1 MPLTNNKYLCNI
13 IARIE
18 ASINFNISD
27 MIKKFYLPLIA
38 VLIVAM
44 TSCGKLGEL
53 SPEYFKT
60 NPEVLEAVAGKVPV
74 TISATF
80 PEKYLKKKAVV
91 EVTPVLK
98 WDGGEAV
105 AESKIFQGESVSGNE
120 QTVPYKVGGTYTMK
134 AVFDYVPEMAKSE
147 LYLRF
152 NAKVGK
158 KTVEVPEVKIADGVI
173 ATSEL
178 LSSDLVTPTLA
189 TATTSDSKDAF
200 QRIVEQKQEAQ
211 IKFLIQQA
219 NLRSSELKSDNVKA
233 FNDKIAEVKADSTG
247 KAMKNIEV
255 SAYASPDG
263 GVKLNTTLSEN
274 RMENTVSYLNKELKK
289 AEVETNVDSE
299 YTAQDWDGFQKL
311 VAASDIQDKEQIL
324 NVLSMYSDPEQREEA
339 IKNISSV
346 YKTLADEILPELR
359 RARLTLNYEL
369 IGRSDEEI
377 NEAFDNEPDVLSL
390 EELLYAATLTDDLS
404 RREAIYKKAIAN
416 YPNDYRAY
424 NNLGEVEYA
433 RGNYDAADKQ
443 FAKAAS
449 IKDAPEVNLNRGYVA
464 MIKGDTQAAQ
474 VYFGKAAGT
483 DELNEA
489 LGNLAVENGDYEKA
503 VSNFGNVNTNSAALA
518 QILNK
523 DYNKAKNTLSKVE
536 NPDATTAYLAAII
549 GARTNN
555 STMVFDNLKVAV
567 AKDARYK
574 KYAATDMEFAK
585 YFNNADFQ
593 AVLK

>member
-1 MPLTNNKYLCNI
+1 MV
-13 IARIE
+13 
-18 ASINFNISD
+18 
-27 MIKKFYLPLIA
+27 KKFYLPLIA
-38 VLIVAM
+38 LLVVAM

-91 EVTPVLK
+91 EVVPVLK

-105 AESKIFQGESVSGNE
+105 GQSKTFQGEKVTGND
-120 QTVPYKVGGTYTMK
+120 QSVPYKVGGTYTMK

-158 KTVEVPEVKIADGVI
+158 KTVDVPEVKIADGVI

-178 LSSDLVTPTLA
+178 LNTNQVTPA
-189 TATTSDSKDAF
+189 IASANTSSSVDAY

-219 NLRSSELKSDNVKA
+219 NVRASELKTDEMKA
-233 FNDKIAEVKADSTG
+233 FTDKIADVKADSTG
-247 KAMKNIEV
+247 KAMKNIEIA
-255 SAYASPDG
+255 AYASPDG

-274 RMENTVSYLNKELKK
+274 RKDNTVSYLNKELKK
-289 AEVETNVDSE
+289 AEVETNVDAD
-299 YTAQDWDGFQKL
+299 YTAQDWEGFQKL

-359 RARLTLNYEL
+359 RSRLTLNYEL

-377 NEAFDNEPDVLSL
+377 NEAFDNNPEVLSL
-390 EELLYAATLTDDLS
+390 EELLYAGALTDDQA
-404 RREAIYKKAIAN
+404 RKEAIYKETIKRF
-416 YPNDYRAY
+416 PNDYRAY
-424 NNLGEVEYA
+424 NNLGEVEYTK
-433 RGNYDAADKQ
+433 GNYDAAEKQ

-449 IKDAPEVNLNRGYVA
+449 LKDAPEVNLNRGLVA
-464 MIKGDTQAAQ
+464 LAKGDNNAAQ

-483 DELNEA
+483 KELGEA
-489 LGNLAVENGDYEKA
+489 RGNLAIANGDYEQA
-503 VSNFGNVNTNSAALA
+503 VSNFGDTNTNSAALA

-523 DYNKAKNTLSKVE
+523 DYSKAKNTLSKVE
-536 NPDATTAYLAAII
+536 NPDATTAYLTAIL

-555 STMVFDNLKVAV
+555 SAMVIDNLKVAV
-567 AKDARYK
+567 AKDASYK

-585 YFNNADFQ
+585 YFKNADFQ

>member
-1 MPLTNNKYLCNI
+1 
-13 IARIE
+13 
-18 ASINFNISD
+18 

-38 VLIVAM
+38 AIIVAF
-44 TSCGKLGEL
+44 TSCNKMGEL

-91 EVTPVLK
+91 EVVPVLK
-98 WDGGEAV
+98 WNGGEAV
-105 AESKIFQGESVSGNE
+105 GASKTFQGESVEGND
-120 QTVPYKVGGTYTMK
+120 QSVPYQVGGTYSMK

-158 KTVEVPEVKIADGVI
+158 KTVEIPEVKIADGVI

-178 LSSDLVTPTLA
+178 LGNALASANTASSL
-189 TATTSDSKDAF
+189 DAY

-219 NLRSSELKSDNVKA
+219 NVRASELKSEEIKNFNQSVKDV
-233 FNDKIAEVKADSTG
+233 NADTKG
-247 KAMKNIEV
+247 KALKNIEV

-263 GVKLNTTLSEN
+263 GVKLNTGLSEK
-274 RMENTVSYLNKELKK
+274 RMDNTVSYLNKQLKK
-289 AEVETNVDSE
+289 DKIETAVDSE

-311 VAASDIQDKEQIL
+311 VAASNIQDKEQIL

-369 IGRSDEEI
+369 IGRSDDEI
-377 NEAFDNEPDVLSL
+377 KEAYKNEPEVLSV
-390 EELLYAATLTDDLS
+390 EELLYAATLTNDAAEKED
-404 RREAIYKKAIAN
+404 IYTTTTKRFA
-416 YPNDYRAY
+416 NDYRAY
-424 NNLGEVEYA
+424 NNLGELEYA
-433 RGNYDAADKQ
+433 KGNYDKAETYFK
-443 FAKAAS
+443 KAAS
-449 IKDAPEVNLNRGYVA
+449 LNNAPEVNMNLALVSLV
-464 MIKGDTQAAQ
+464 KGDKKAAE
-474 VYFGKAAGT
+474 VYMGKAAGSNKF
-483 DELNEA
+483 NETM
-489 LGNLAVENGDYEKA
+489 GNVSIANGEYEKA
-503 VSNFGNVNTNSAALA
+503 VSNFGDSKTNGAALA

-523 DYNKAKNTLSKVE
+523 DYTKAKNTLAGVAT
-536 NPDATTAYLAAII
+536 PDATTYYLSAIL

-555 STMVFDNLKVAV
+555 TTMVMDNLKVAV
-567 AKDARYK
+567 EKDA
-574 KYAATDMEFAK
+574 KYAKVAATDMEFAK
-585 YFNNADFQ
+585 YFNNSDFQ
-593 AVLK
+593 ALVK

>member
-1 MPLTNNKYLCNI
+1 
-13 IARIE
+13 
-18 ASINFNISD
+18 

-38 VLIVAM
+38 AIIVAF
-44 TSCGKLGEL
+44 TSCNKMGEL

-91 EVTPVLK
+91 EVVPVLK
-98 WDGGEAV
+98 WNGGEAV
-105 AESKIFQGESVSGNE
+105 GASKTFQGESVEGND
-120 QTVPYKVGGTYTMK
+120 QSVPYQVGGTYSMK

-158 KTVEVPEVKIADGVI
+158 KTVEIPEVKIADGVI

-178 LSSDLVTPTLA
+178 LGNALASANTASSL
-189 TATTSDSKDAF
+189 DAY

-219 NLRSSELKSDNVKA
+219 NVRASELKSEEIKNFNQSVKDV
-233 FNDKIAEVKADSTG
+233 NADTKG
-247 KAMKNIEV
+247 KALKNIEV

-263 GVKLNTTLSEN
+263 GVKLNTGLSEK
-274 RMENTVSYLNKELKK
+274 RMDNTVSYLNKQLKK
-289 AEVETNVDSE
+289 DKIETAVDSE

-311 VAASDIQDKEQIL
+311 VAASNIQDKEQIL

-369 IGRSDEEI
+369 IGRSDDEI
-377 NEAFDNEPDVLSL
+377 KEAYKNEPEVLSV
-390 EELLYAATLTDDLS
+390 EELLYAATLTNDAAEKED
-404 RREAIYKKAIAN
+404 IYTTTTKRFA
-416 YPNDYRAY
+416 NDYRAY
-424 NNLGEVEYA
+424 NNLGELEYA
-433 RGNYDAADKQ
+433 KGNYDKAETYFK
-443 FAKAAS
+443 KAAS
-449 IKDAPEVNLNRGYVA
+449 LNNAPEVNMNLALVSLV
-464 MIKGDTQAAQ
+464 KGDKKAAE
-474 VYFGKAAGT
+474 VYMGKAAGS
-483 DELNEA
+483 DKFNETM
-489 LGNLAVENGDYEKA
+489 GNVSIANGEYEKA
-503 VSNFGNVNTNSAALA
+503 VSNFGDSKTNGAALA

-523 DYNKAKNTLSKVE
+523 DYTKAKNTLAGVAT
-536 NPDATTAYLAAII
+536 PDATTYYLSAIL

-555 STMVFDNLKVAV
+555 TTMVMDNLKVAV
-567 AKDARYK
+567 EKDA
-574 KYAATDMEFAK
+574 KYAKVAATDMEFAK
-585 YFNNADFQ
+585 YFNNSDFQ
-593 AVLK
+593 ALVK

>member
-233 FNDKIAEVKADSTG
+233 F
-247 KAMKNIEV
+247 
-255 SAYASPDG
+255 
-263 GVKLNTTLSEN
+263 
-274 RMENTVSYLNKELKK
+274 KK
-289 AEVETNVDSE
+289 A
-299 YTAQDWDGFQKL
+299 YG
-311 VAASDIQDKEQIL
+311 
-324 NVLSMYSDPEQREEA
+324 
-339 IKNISSV
+339 
-346 YKTLADEILPELR
+346 
-359 RARLTLNYEL
+359 
-369 IGRSDEEI
+369 
-377 NEAFDNEPDVLSL
+377 
-390 EELLYAATLTDDLS
+390 
-404 RREAIYKKAIAN
+404 
-416 YPNDYRAY
+416 
-424 NNLGEVEYA
+424 GE
-433 RGNYDAADKQ
+433 
-443 FAKAAS
+443 
-449 IKDAPEVNLNRGYVA
+449 
-464 MIKGDTQAAQ
+464 
-474 VYFGKAAGT
+474 
-483 DELNEA
+483 
-489 LGNLAVENGDYEKA
+489 
-503 VSNFGNVNTNSAALA
+503 
-518 QILNK
+518 
-523 DYNKAKNTLSKVE
+523 
-536 NPDATTAYLAAII
+536 
-549 GARTNN
+549 
-555 STMVFDNLKVAV
+555 
-567 AKDARYK
+567 
-574 KYAATDMEFAK
+574 
-585 YFNNADFQ
+585 
-593 AVLK
+593 

>member
-1 MPLTNNKYLCNI
+1 M
-13 IARIE
+13 
-18 ASINFNISD
+18 
-27 MIKKFYLPLIA
+27 
-38 VLIVAM
+38 
-44 TSCGKLGEL
+44 GEL

-91 EVTPVLK
+91 EVVPVLK

-105 AESKIFQGESVSGNE
+105 GASKVFQGEKVEGNGQE
-120 QTVPYKVGGTYTMK
+120 VPYKVGGTYTMK

-158 KTVEVPEVKIADGVI
+158 KTVKIPEVKIADGVI

-178 LSSDLVTPTLA
+178 LNRTLESA
-189 TATTSDSKDAF
+189 NTATGVDAY
-200 QRIVEQKQEAQ
+200 QRIVAQKQEAQ

-219 NLRSSELKSDNVKA
+219 NVRASELKSEEMKT
-233 FNDKIAEVKADSTG
+233 FNQTVADVNADTVG
-247 KAMKNIEV
+247 KAMKNIEI

-263 GVKLNTTLSEN
+263 GVKLNTGLSEN
-274 RMENTVSYLNKELKK
+274 RMNNTVSYLNKELKK
-289 AEVETNVDSE
+289 AKIGATVDSE

-311 VAASDIQDKEQIL
+311 VAASNIQDKEQIL

-346 YKTLADEILPELR
+346 YKTLADEVLPELR
-359 RARLTLNYEL
+359 RSRLTLNYDL

-377 NEAFDNEPDVLSL
+377 NEAFDNDPSVLSI
-390 EELLYAATLTDDLS
+390 EELLYAATLTEDPA
-404 RREAIYKKAIAN
+404 RQEAIYKKAAERF
-416 YPNDYRAY
+416 PNDYRAY
-424 NNLGEVEYA
+424 NNLGELEYA
-433 RGNYDAADKQ
+433 KGNFDK
-443 FAKAAS
+443 AEEYLSKAAS
-449 IKDAPEVNLNRGYVA
+449 IKDAPEVNMNRGLVA
-464 MIKGDTQAAQ
+464 LVKGDKKAAE
-474 VYFGKAAGT
+474 VYFGKAAGAK
-483 DELNEA
+483 ELNESM
-489 LGNLAVENGDYEKA
+489 GNLAIANGEYEKA
-503 VSNFGNVNTNSAALA
+503 TNSFADAKTNSAALA

-523 DYNKAKNTLSKVE
+523 DYSKAKNTLAGVAK
-536 NPDATTAYLAAII
+536 PDATTAYLTAIL

-555 STMVFDNLKVAV
+555 TNMVMDNLKVAI
-567 AKDARYK
+567 AKDSSYA
-574 KYAATDMEFAK
+574 KYASTDMEFAK

-593 AVLK
+593 ALVK

>member
-1 MPLTNNKYLCNI
+1 MV
-13 IARIE
+13 
-18 ASINFNISD
+18 
-27 MIKKFYLPLIA
+27 KKFYLPLIA
-38 VLIVAM
+38 LLVVAM

-80 PEKYLKKKAVV
+80 PEKYLKKKAVI

-98 WDGGEAV
+98 WNGGEAV
-105 AESKIFQGESVSGNE
+105 GQSKTFQGESVTGND
-120 QTVPYKVGGTYTMK
+120 QSVPYKVGGTYTMK

-158 KTVEVPEVKIADGVI
+158 KTVDVPEVKIADGVI

-178 LSSDLVTPTLA
+178 LNTNQVTPA
-189 TATTSDSKDAF
+189 IASANTSSSVDAY

-219 NLRSSELKSDNVKA
+219 NVRASELKTDEMKA
-233 FNDKIAEVKADSTG
+233 FTDKIADVKADSTG
-247 KAMKNIEV
+247 KAMKNIEIA
-255 SAYASPDG
+255 AYASPDG

-274 RMENTVSYLNKELKK
+274 RKDNTVSYLNKELKK
-289 AEVETNVDSE
+289 AEVETNVDAD

-359 RARLTLNYEL
+359 RSRLTLNYEL

-377 NEAFDNEPDVLSL
+377 NEAFDNNPEVLSL
-390 EELLYAATLTDDLS
+390 EELLYAGKLTDDQA
-404 RREAIYKKAIAN
+404 RKEAIYKETIKRF
-416 YPNDYRAY
+416 PNDYRAY

-433 RGNYDAADKQ
+433 KGNYDEAEKQ
-443 FAKAAS
+443 LAKAAS
-449 IKDAPEVNLNRGYVA
+449 LKDAPEVNLNRGLVA
-464 MIKGDTQAAQ
+464 LAKGDNNAAQ

-483 DELNEA
+483 EELGEA
-489 LGNLAVENGDYEKA
+489 RGNLAIANGDYEQA
-503 VSNFGNVNTNSAALA
+503 VSNFGDANTNSAALA

-523 DYNKAKNTLSKVE
+523 DYSKAKNTLSKVE
-536 NPDATTAYLAAII
+536 NPDATTAYLTAIL

-555 STMVFDNLKVAV
+555 SAMVIDNLKVAV
-567 AKDARYK
+567 SKDAAYK
-574 KYAATDMEFAK
+574 QYAATDMEFAK

>member
-1 MPLTNNKYLCNI
+1 MV
-13 IARIE
+13 
-18 ASINFNISD
+18 
-27 MIKKFYLPLIA
+27 KKFYLPLIA
-38 VLIVAM
+38 LLVVAM

-91 EVTPVLK
+91 EVVPVLK

-105 AESKIFQGESVSGNE
+105 GQSKTFQGEKVTGND
-120 QTVPYKVGGTYTMK
+120 QSVPYKVGGTYTMK

-158 KTVEVPEVKIADGVI
+158 KTVDVPEVKIADGVI

-178 LSSDLVTPTLA
+178 LNTNEVTPA
-189 TATTSDSKDAF
+189 IASANTSSSVDAY

-219 NLRSSELKSDNVKA
+219 NVRASELKSDEIKA
-233 FNDKIAEVKADSTG
+233 FTDKIAEVKADSTG
-247 KAMKNIEV
+247 KAMKNIEIA
-255 SAYASPDG
+255 AYASPDG

-274 RMENTVSYLNKELKK
+274 RKDNTVSYLNKELKK
-289 AEVETNVDSE
+289 AEVETNVDAD
-299 YTAQDWDGFQKL
+299 YTAQDWEGFQKL

-359 RARLTLNYEL
+359 RSRLTLNYEL

-377 NEAFDNEPDVLSL
+377 NEAFDNNPEVLSL
-390 EELLYAATLTDDLS
+390 EELLYAGALTDDQA
-404 RREAIYKKAIAN
+404 RKEAIYKETIKRF
-416 YPNDYRAY
+416 PNDYRAY

-433 RGNYDAADKQ
+433 KGNYDAAEKQ

-449 IKDAPEVNLNRGYVA
+449 LKDAPEVNLNRGLVA
-464 MIKGDTQAAQ
+464 LAKGDNNAAQ

-483 DELNEA
+483 KELGEA
-489 LGNLAVENGDYEKA
+489 RGNLAIANGDYEQA
-503 VSNFGNVNTNSAALA
+503 VSNFGDTNTNSAALA

-523 DYNKAKNTLSKVE
+523 DYSKAKNTLSKVE
-536 NPDATTAYLAAII
+536 NPDATTAYLTAIL
-549 GARTNN
+549 GARA
-555 STMVFDNLKVAV
+555 MVIDNLKVAV
-567 AKDARYK
+567 AKDASYK

-585 YFNNADFQ
+585 YFKNADFQ

>member
-1 MPLTNNKYLCNI
+1 
-13 IARIE
+13 
-18 ASINFNISD
+18 

-38 VLIVAM
+38 AIIVAF
-44 TSCGKLGEL
+44 TSCNKMGEL

-91 EVTPVLK
+91 EVVPVLK
-98 WDGGEAV
+98 WNGGEAV
-105 AESKIFQGESVSGNE
+105 GASKTFQGESVEGND
-120 QTVPYKVGGTYTMK
+120 QSVPYQVGGTYSMK

-158 KTVEVPEVKIADGVI
+158 KTVEIPEVKIADGVI

-178 LSSDLVTPTLA
+178 LGNALASANTASSL
-189 TATTSDSKDAF
+189 DAY

-219 NLRSSELKSDNVKA
+219 NVRASELKSEEIKNFNQSVKDV
-233 FNDKIAEVKADSTG
+233 NADTKG
-247 KAMKNIEV
+247 KALKNIEV

-263 GVKLNTTLSEN
+263 GVKLNTGLSEK
-274 RMENTVSYLNKELKK
+274 RMDNTVSYLNKQLKK
-289 AEVETNVDSE
+289 DKIETAVDSE

-311 VAASDIQDKEQIL
+311 VAASNIQDKEQIL

-369 IGRSDEEI
+369 IGRSDDEI
-377 NEAFDNEPDVLSL
+377 KEAYKNEPEVLSV
-390 EELLYAATLTDDLS
+390 EELLYAATLTNDAA
-404 RREAIYKKAIAN
+404 EKEGIYTTTTKRFA
-416 YPNDYRAY
+416 NDYRAY
-424 NNLGEVEYA
+424 NNLGELEYA
-433 RGNYDAADKQ
+433 KGNYDKAETYFK
-443 FAKAAS
+443 KAAS
-449 IKDAPEVNLNRGYVA
+449 LNNAPEVNMNLALVSLV
-464 MIKGDTQAAQ
+464 KGDKKAAE
-474 VYFGKAAGT
+474 VYMGKAAGS
-483 DELNEA
+483 DKFNETM
-489 LGNLAVENGDYEKA
+489 GNVSIANGEYEKA
-503 VSNFGNVNTNSAALA
+503 VSNFGDSKTNGAALA

-523 DYNKAKNTLSKVE
+523 DYTKAKNTLAGVAT
-536 NPDATTAYLAAII
+536 PDATTYYLSAIL

-555 STMVFDNLKVAV
+555 TTMVMDNLKVAV
-567 AKDARYK
+567 EKDA
-574 KYAATDMEFAK
+574 KYAKVAATDMEFAK
-585 YFNNADFQ
+585 YFNNSDFQ
-593 AVLK
+593 ALVK

>member
-1 MPLTNNKYLCNI
+1 MV
-13 IARIE
+13 
-18 ASINFNISD
+18 
-27 MIKKFYLPLIA
+27 KKFYLPLIA
-38 VLIVAM
+38 LLVVAM

-80 PEKYLKKKAVV
+80 PEKYLKKKAVI

-98 WDGGEAV
+98 WNGGEAV
-105 AESKIFQGESVSGNE
+105 GQSKTFQGESVTGND
-120 QTVPYKVGGTYTMK
+120 QSVPYKVGGTYTMK

-158 KTVEVPEVKIADGVI
+158 KTVDVPEVKIADGVI

-178 LSSDLVTPTLA
+178 LNTNQVTPA
-189 TATTSDSKDAF
+189 IASANTSSSVDAY

-219 NLRSSELKSDNVKA
+219 NVRASELKTDEMKA
-233 FNDKIAEVKADSTG
+233 FADKIADVKADSTG
-247 KAMKNIEV
+247 KAMKNIEIA
-255 SAYASPDG
+255 AYASPDG

-274 RMENTVSYLNKELKK
+274 RKDNTVSYLNKELKK
-289 AEVETNVDSE
+289 AEVETNVDAD

-359 RARLTLNYEL
+359 RSRLTLNYEL

-377 NEAFDNEPDVLSL
+377 NEAFDNNPEVLSL
-390 EELLYAATLTDDLS
+390 EELLYAGKLTDDQA
-404 RREAIYKKAIAN
+404 RKEAIYKETIKRF
-416 YPNDYRAY
+416 PNDYRAY

-433 RGNYDAADKQ
+433 KGNYDEAEKQ
-443 FAKAAS
+443 LAKAAS
-449 IKDAPEVNLNRGYVA
+449 LKDAPEVNLNRGLVA
-464 MIKGDTQAAQ
+464 LAKGDNNAAQ

-483 DELNEA
+483 EELGEA
-489 LGNLAVENGDYEKA
+489 RGNLAIANGDYEQA
-503 VSNFGNVNTNSAALA
+503 VSNFGDANTNSAALA

-523 DYNKAKNTLSKVE
+523 DYSKAKNTLSKVE
-536 NPDATTAYLAAII
+536 NPDATTAYLTAIL

-555 STMVFDNLKVAV
+555 SAMVIDNLKVAV
-567 AKDARYK
+567 SKDAAYK
-574 KYAATDMEFAK
+574 QYAATDMEFAK

>member
-1 MPLTNNKYLCNI
+1 MV
-13 IARIE
+13 
-18 ASINFNISD
+18 
-27 MIKKFYLPLIA
+27 KKFYLPLIA
-38 VLIVAM
+38 LLVVAM

-91 EVTPVLK
+91 EVVPVLK

-105 AESKIFQGESVSGNE
+105 GQSKTFQGEKVTGND
-120 QTVPYKVGGTYTMK
+120 QSVPYKVGGTYTMK

-147 LYLRF
+147 LYLRI

-158 KTVEVPEVKIADGVI
+158 KTVDVPEVKIADGVI

-178 LSSDLVTPTLA
+178 LNTNEVTPA
-189 TATTSDSKDAF
+189 IASANTSSSVDAY

-219 NLRSSELKSDNVKA
+219 NVRASELKSDEIKA
-233 FNDKIAEVKADSTG
+233 FTDKIAEVKADSTG
-247 KAMKNIEV
+247 KAMKNIEIA
-255 SAYASPDG
+255 AYASPDG

-274 RMENTVSYLNKELKK
+274 RKDNTVSYLNKELKK
-289 AEVETNVDSE
+289 AEVETNVDAD
-299 YTAQDWDGFQKL
+299 YTAQDWEGFQKL

-359 RARLTLNYEL
+359 RSRLTLNYEL

-377 NEAFDNEPDVLSL
+377 NEAFDNNPEVLSL
-390 EELLYAATLTDDLS
+390 EELLYAGALTDDQA
-404 RREAIYKKAIAN
+404 RKEAIYKETIKRF
-416 YPNDYRAY
+416 PNDYRAY
-424 NNLGEVEYA
+424 NNLGEVEYTK
-433 RGNYDAADKQ
+433 GNYDAAEKQ

-449 IKDAPEVNLNRGYVA
+449 LKDAPEVNLNRGLVA
-464 MIKGDTQAAQ
+464 LAKGDNNAAQ

-483 DELNEA
+483 KELGEA
-489 LGNLAVENGDYEKA
+489 RGNLAIANGDYEQA
-503 VSNFGNVNTNSAALA
+503 VSNFGDTNTNSAALA

-523 DYNKAKNTLSKVE
+523 DYSKAKNTLSKVE
-536 NPDATTAYLAAII
+536 NPDATTAYLTAIL

-555 STMVFDNLKVAV
+555 SAMVIDNLKVAV
-567 AKDARYK
+567 AKDASYK

-585 YFNNADFQ
+585 YFKNADFQ

>member
-1 MPLTNNKYLCNI
+1 
-13 IARIE
+13 
-18 ASINFNISD
+18 

-38 VLIVAM
+38 AIIVAF
-44 TSCGKLGEL
+44 TSCNKMGEL

-91 EVTPVLK
+91 EVVPVLK
-98 WDGGEAV
+98 WNGGEAV
-105 AESKIFQGESVSGNE
+105 GASKTFQGESVEGNE
-120 QTVPYKVGGTYTMK
+120 QSVPYQVGGTYSMK

-158 KTVEVPEVKIADGVI
+158 KTVEIPEVKIADGVI

-178 LSSDLVTPTLA
+178 LGNALASANTASSL
-189 TATTSDSKDAF
+189 DAY

-219 NLRSSELKSDNVKA
+219 NVRASELKSEEIKNFNQSVKDV
-233 FNDKIAEVKADSTG
+233 NADTKG
-247 KAMKNIEV
+247 KALKNIEV

-263 GVKLNTTLSEN
+263 GVKLNTGLSEK
-274 RMENTVSYLNKELKK
+274 RMDNTVSYLNKQLKK
-289 AEVETNVDSE
+289 DKIETAVDSE

-311 VAASDIQDKEQIL
+311 VAASNIQDKEQIL

-369 IGRSDEEI
+369 IGRSDDEI
-377 NEAFDNEPDVLSL
+377 KEAYKNEPEVLSV
-390 EELLYAATLTDDLS
+390 EELLYAATLTNDAAEKED
-404 RREAIYKKAIAN
+404 IYTTTTKRFA
-416 YPNDYRAY
+416 NDYRAY
-424 NNLGEVEYA
+424 NNLGELEYA
-433 RGNYDAADKQ
+433 KGNYDKAETYFK
-443 FAKAAS
+443 KAAS
-449 IKDAPEVNLNRGYVA
+449 LNNAPEVNMNLALVSLV
-464 MIKGDTQAAQ
+464 KGDKKAAE
-474 VYFGKAAGT
+474 VYMGKAAGSGKF
-483 DELNEA
+483 NETM
-489 LGNLAVENGDYEKA
+489 GNVSIANGEYEKA
-503 VSNFGNVNTNSAALA
+503 VSNFGDSKTNGAALA

-523 DYNKAKNTLSKVE
+523 DYTKAKNTLAGVAT
-536 NPDATTAYLAAII
+536 PDATTYYLSAIL

-555 STMVFDNLKVAV
+555 TTMVMDNLKVAV
-567 AKDARYK
+567 EKDA
-574 KYAATDMEFAK
+574 KYAKVAATDMEFAK
-585 YFNNADFQ
+585 YFNNSDFQ
-593 AVLK
+593 ALVK

>member
-1 MPLTNNKYLCNI
+1 
-13 IARIE
+13 
-18 ASINFNISD
+18 

-38 VLIVAM
+38 AIIVAF
-44 TSCGKLGEL
+44 TSCNKMGEL

-91 EVTPVLK
+91 EVVPVLK
-98 WDGGEAV
+98 WNGGEAV
-105 AESKIFQGESVSGNE
+105 GASKTFQGESVEGND
-120 QTVPYKVGGTYTMK
+120 QAVPYKVGGTYSMK

-158 KTVEVPEVKIADGVI
+158 KTVKIPEVKIADGVI

-178 LSSDLVTPTLA
+178 LGNALASANTASSV
-189 TATTSDSKDAF
+189 DAY

-219 NLRSSELKSDNVKA
+219 NVRASELKSEEIKNFNQSVKDV
-233 FNDKIAEVKADSTG
+233 NADTKG
-247 KAMKNIEV
+247 KALKNIEV

-263 GVKLNTTLSEN
+263 GVKLNTGLSEK
-274 RMENTVSYLNKELKK
+274 RMDNTVSYLNRQLKK
-289 AEVETNVDSE
+289 DKVETSVDSE

-311 VAASDIQDKEQIL
+311 VAASNIQDKEQIL

-369 IGRSDEEI
+369 IGRSDDEI
-377 NEAFDNEPDVLSL
+377 KEAYKNEPEALSV
-390 EELLYAATLTDDLS
+390 EELLYAATLTDNAAEKED
-404 RREAIYKKAIAN
+404 IYKTTTKRFA
-416 YPNDYRAY
+416 NDYRAY
-424 NNLGEVEYA
+424 NNLGELEYA
-433 RGNYDAADKQ
+433 KGNYDKAESYFK
-443 FAKAAS
+443 KAAS
-449 IKDAPEVNLNRGYVA
+449 LNNAPEVNMNLALVSLV
-464 MIKGDTQAAQ
+464 KGDKKAAE
-474 VYFGKAAGT
+474 VYMGKAAGS
-483 DELNEA
+483 DKFNETM
-489 LGNLAVENGDYEKA
+489 GNVSVANGEYEKA
-503 VSNFGNVNTNSAALA
+503 VSSFGDSKTNGAALA

-523 DYNKAKNTLSKVE
+523 DYTKAKNTLAGVAA
-536 NPDATTAYLAAII
+536 PDATTYYLSAIL

-555 STMVFDNLKVAV
+555 TTMVMDNLKVAV
-567 AKDARYK
+567 EKDA
-574 KYAATDMEFAK
+574 KYAKVAATDMEFAK
-585 YFNNADFQ
+585 YFNNSDFQ
-593 AVLK
+593 ALVK

>member
-1 MPLTNNKYLCNI
+1 
-13 IARIE
+13 
-18 ASINFNISD
+18 
-27 MIKKFYLPLIA
+27 MIKKNYLPLVAI
-38 VLIVAM
+38 LIVAM

-105 AESKIFQGESVSGNE
+105 AESKVFQGESVSGND

-158 KTVEVPEVKIADGVI
+158 KTVSVPEVKIADGVI

-178 LSSDLVTPTLA
+178 LTSDQVTSTLA
-189 TATTSDSKDAF
+189 TANTSSSVDAY

-219 NLRSSELKSDNVKA
+219 NVRASELKSDEIKA
-233 FNDKIAEVKADSTG
+233 FTDKIAEVKADSAG
-247 KAMKNIEV
+247 KAMKGIEV

-274 RMENTVSYLNKELKK
+274 RKENTVSYLNKELKK
-289 AEVETNVDSE
+289 AEVNTTVDAE

-311 VAASDIQDKEQIL
+311 VAASDIQDKDQIL

-359 RARLTLNYEL
+359 RSRLTLNYEL
-369 IGRSDEEI
+369 IGRSDEQI
-377 NEAFDNEPDVLSL
+377 NEAFDNEPEVLSL
-390 EELLYAATLTDDLS
+390 EELLYAATLTDDQA
-404 RREAIYKKAIAN
+404 RQEAIYKEAVKRF
-416 YPNDYRAY
+416 PEDYRAY
-424 NNLGEVEYA
+424 NNLGTIEYA
-433 RGNYDAADKQ
+433 KGNYDKAESYLS
-443 FAKAAS
+443 KAAS
-449 IKDAPEVNLNRGYVA
+449 IKDAPEVNLNRGLVA
-464 MIKGDTQAAQ
+464 LMQNDDQAAQ
-474 VYFGKAAGT
+474 VYFGKASGT
-483 DELNEA
+483 KELNEA
-489 LGNLAVENGDYEKA
+489 LGNLAIETGDYEKA
-503 VSNFGNVNTNSAALA
+503 VANFGDTNTNSAALA

-523 DYNKAKNTLSKVE
+523 DYSKAKNTLSKVE
-536 NPDATTAYLAAII
+536 NPDATTAYLNAII

-555 STMVFDNLKVAV
+555 STMVIDNLKVAV
-567 AKDARYK
+567 AKDSNYK

-585 YFNNADFQ
+585 YFNDANFQ

>member
-1 MPLTNNKYLCNI
+1 MV
-13 IARIE
+13 
-18 ASINFNISD
+18 
-27 MIKKFYLPLIA
+27 KKFYLPLIA
-38 VLIVAM
+38 LLVVAM

-91 EVTPVLK
+91 EVVPVLK

-105 AESKIFQGESVSGNE
+105 GQSKTFQGEKVTGND
-120 QTVPYKVGGTYTMK
+120 QSVPYKVGGTYTMK

-158 KTVEVPEVKIADGVI
+158 KTVDVPEVKIADGVI

-178 LSSDLVTPTLA
+178 LNTNEVTPA
-189 TATTSDSKDAF
+189 IASANTSSSVDAY

-219 NLRSSELKSDNVKA
+219 NVRASELKSDEIKA
-233 FNDKIAEVKADSTG
+233 FTDKIAEVKADSTG
-247 KAMKNIEV
+247 KAMKNIEIA
-255 SAYASPDG
+255 AYASPDG

-274 RMENTVSYLNKELKK
+274 RKDNTVSYLNKELKK
-289 AEVETNVDSE
+289 AEVETNVDAD
-299 YTAQDWDGFQKL
+299 YTAQDWEGFQKL

-359 RARLTLNYEL
+359 RSRLTLNYEL

-377 NEAFDNEPDVLSL
+377 NEAFDNNPEVLSL
-390 EELLYAATLTDDLS
+390 EELLYAGALTDDQA
-404 RREAIYKKAIAN
+404 RKEAIYKETIKRF
-416 YPNDYRAY
+416 PNDYRAY
-424 NNLGEVEYA
+424 NNLGEVEYTK
-433 RGNYDAADKQ
+433 GNYDAAEKQ

-449 IKDAPEVNLNRGYVA
+449 LKDAPEVNLNRGLVA
-464 MIKGDTQAAQ
+464 LAKGDNNAAQ

-483 DELNEA
+483 KELGEA
-489 LGNLAVENGDYEKA
+489 RGNLAIANGDYEQA
-503 VSNFGNVNTNSAALA
+503 VSNFGDTNTNSAALA

-523 DYNKAKNTLSKVE
+523 DYSKAKNTLSKVE
-536 NPDATTAYLAAII
+536 NPDATTAYLTAIL

-555 STMVFDNLKVAV
+555 SAMVIDNLKVAV
-567 AKDARYK
+567 AKDASYK
-574 KYAATDMEFAK
+574 NYAATDMEFAK
-585 YFNNADFQ
+585 YFKNADFQ

>member
-1 MPLTNNKYLCNI
+1 
-13 IARIE
+13 
-18 ASINFNISD
+18 

-38 VLIVAM
+38 AIIVAF
-44 TSCGKLGEL
+44 TSCNKMGEL

-91 EVTPVLK
+91 EVVPVLK
-98 WDGGEAV
+98 WNGGEAV
-105 AESKIFQGESVSGNE
+105 GASKTFQGESVEGNE
-120 QTVPYKVGGTYTMK
+120 QSVPYQVGGTYSMK

-158 KTVEVPEVKIADGVI
+158 KTVEIPEVKIADGVI

-178 LSSDLVTPTLA
+178 LGNALASANTASSL
-189 TATTSDSKDAF
+189 DAY

-219 NLRSSELKSDNVKA
+219 NVRASELKSEEIKNFNQSVKDV
-233 FNDKIAEVKADSTG
+233 NADTKG
-247 KAMKNIEV
+247 KALKNIEV

-263 GVKLNTTLSEN
+263 GVKLNTGLSEK
-274 RMENTVSYLNKELKK
+274 RMDNTVSYLNKQLKK
-289 AEVETNVDSE
+289 DKIETAVDSE

-311 VAASDIQDKEQIL
+311 VAASNIQDKEQIL

-369 IGRSDEEI
+369 IGRSDDEI
-377 NEAFDNEPDVLSL
+377 KEAYKNEPEVLSV
-390 EELLYAATLTDDLS
+390 EELLYAATLTNDAAEKED
-404 RREAIYKKAIAN
+404 IYTTTTKRFA
-416 YPNDYRAY
+416 NDYRAY
-424 NNLGEVEYA
+424 NNLGELEYA
-433 RGNYDAADKQ
+433 KGNYDKAETYFK
-443 FAKAAS
+443 KAAS
-449 IKDAPEVNLNRGYVA
+449 LNNAPEVNMNLALVSLV
-464 MIKGDTQAAQ
+464 KGDKKAAE
-474 VYFGKAAGT
+474 VYMGKAAGS
-483 DELNEA
+483 DKFNETM
-489 LGNLAVENGDYEKA
+489 GNVSIANGEYEKA
-503 VSNFGNVNTNSAALA
+503 VSNFGDSKTNGAALA

-523 DYNKAKNTLSKVE
+523 DYTKAKNTLAGVAT
-536 NPDATTAYLAAII
+536 PDATTYYLSAIL

-555 STMVFDNLKVAV
+555 TTMVMDNLKVAIE
-567 AKDARYK
+567 KDA
-574 KYAATDMEFAK
+574 KYAKVAATDMEFAK
-585 YFNNADFQ
+585 YFNNSDFQ
-593 AVLK
+593 ALVK